1 MSKRV
6 VCRSCKAFFDEGAS
20 CPVCKKN
27 SFATSWQGRVQ
38 FLDCEKSIIAKRMG
52 IETAGEYAIK
62 IR

>member
-6 VCRSCKAFFDEGAS
+6 VCRSCKAFFDEGSS

-38 FLDCEKSIIAKRMG
+38 FINSEKSVIAKKMG
-52 IETAGEYAIK
+52 IEKDGEYAIK